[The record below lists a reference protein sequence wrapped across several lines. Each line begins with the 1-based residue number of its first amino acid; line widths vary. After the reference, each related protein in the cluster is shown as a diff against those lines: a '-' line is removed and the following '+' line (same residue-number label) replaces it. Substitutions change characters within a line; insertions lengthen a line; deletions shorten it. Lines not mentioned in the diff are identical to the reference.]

1 MADQTVAP
9 KERVNITYKPAT
21 GDRQAEV
28 ELPLKMLFVGDYTGR
43 ADDTPLENRRPVNID
58 KDNFQQVLGE
68 HNISISVSVQNVLT
82 DAADAPD
89 LPVNLKI
96 KKLADFGP
104 DAVAEQ
110 IPEVKRLLE
119 LREALTALKAPLG
132 NVPAFRKKLQSLLGD
147 ANARE
152 KLMNEIGIGSGEKD
166 KA

>member
-21 GDRQAEV
+21 GDRQSEV
-28 ELPLKMLFVGDYTGR
+28 ELPLKMLFIGDYTGR
-43 ADDTPLENRRPVNID
+43 ADETPLENRKPVNVD

-68 HNISISVSVQNVLT
+68 HNITIQVAVKNVLT
-82 DAADAPD
+82 DDKDAAD
-89 LPVNLKI
+89 LPVTLHI
-96 KKLADFGP
+96 KKLADFAP
-104 DAVAEQ
+104 DSVAEQ

-119 LREALTALKAPLG
+119 LRTALTALKSPLG

-152 KLMNEIGIGSGEKD
+152 KLMSELGIGAGKD
-166 KA
+166 QA